1 MNFWHINTVRL
12 LIFFKSHNDIVIEGL
27 NVTPEEKLK
36 SYLQK
41 NNRKSTKQRNRIL
54 DIFVDHDRHMT
65 PEEVLDAVQDQLSNV
80 GLATI
85 YRTMKL
91 FVEAG
96 IAHERRFADGLLRYE
111 LAHDGEHHDHI
122 ICLDCGKI
130 VEFEDE
136 VIEDRQT
143 SVAKDL
149 GFQIRSHRLD
159 LYARCI
165 AFPDCPTKKA
175 QKI

>member
-1 MNFWHINTVRL
+1 M
-12 LIFFKSHNDIVIEGL
+12 
-27 NVTPEEKLK
+27 TPQEKLK
-36 SYLQK
+36 KYLSE
-41 NNRKSTKQRNRIL
+41 NSLKSTKQRNQIL
-54 DIFVDHDRHMT
+54 EIFAEYDRHMT
-65 PEEVLDAVQDQLSNV
+65 PEEVLDIVQNALPNV

-91 FVEAG
+91 FVQAG

-111 LAHDGEHHDHI
+111 LAHEGEHHDHI
-122 ICLDCGKI
+122 ICLDCGTI

-136 VIEDRQT
+136 LIEERQEL
-143 SVAKDL
+143 VAKEK

-165 AFPDCPTKKA
+165 SFPNCSRAK
-175 QKI
+175 QQIRSN

>member
-1 MNFWHINTVRL
+1 M
-12 LIFFKSHNDIVIEGL
+12 
-27 NVTPEEKLK
+27 TPQEKLK
-36 SYLQK
+36 NYLRE
-41 NNRKSTKQRNRIL
+41 NNRKSTKQRSRIL
-54 DIFVDHDRHMT
+54 DIFVEEDRHMT
-65 PEEVLDAVQDQLSNV
+65 PEEVLASVQDQLSNV

-91 FVEAG
+91 FVQAG

-111 LAHDGEHHDHI
+111 LAHEGEHHDHI

-130 VEFEDE
+130 VEFEDDI
-136 VIEDRQT
+136 IEERQT
-143 SVAKDL
+143 LVAKEN

-165 AFPDCPTKKA
+165 AFPKCPSAK
-175 QKI
+175 